1 MCSRADGETVN
12 HVVSEF
18 PKLAQI
24 IENDSCK
31 TLWDFTVLKDHVI
44 TKKRLDMIF
53 IDKEHH
59 EC

>member
-24 IENDSCK
+24 IENDSRK
-31 TLWDFTVLKDHVI
+31 TPWDFTVLKDHFI
-44 TKKRLDMIF
+44 TEKRLDMIF
-53 IDKEHH
+53 IDKEHD